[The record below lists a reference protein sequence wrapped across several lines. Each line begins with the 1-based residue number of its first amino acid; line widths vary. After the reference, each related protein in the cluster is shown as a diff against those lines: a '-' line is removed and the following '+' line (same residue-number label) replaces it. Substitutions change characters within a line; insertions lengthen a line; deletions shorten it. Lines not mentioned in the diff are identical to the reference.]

1 MVQTRRTELDLCRIA
16 ACLGVVLIHAN
27 SEGFHI
33 EPFDSW
39 NFWVL
44 DLLAT
49 GARFAVPIFFMLSGA
64 LLGSKDGTFAVLT
77 YILLGAAGLP
87 VFANYRAG
95 ADVLFGVTGG
105 FILGYLPLA
114 YLTARI
120 PELTKKHGQ
129 EGKRIPLTAIG
140 ALAGTAVLYL
150 MGTVW
155 FVLFAKATPA
165 QALAACVLPF
175 LPGDLVKI
183 AAVCLLSPRILAA
196 MERAEKNR

>member
-1 MVQTRRTELDLCRIA
+1 MEKTRSMPLRRIVRIA
-16 ACLGVVLIHAN
+16 LMAAVLC
-27 SEGFHI
+27 
-33 EPFDSW
+33 
-39 NFWVL
+39 VL
-44 DLLAT
+44 SPLAIPLSTQVPLSLAT
-49 GARFAVPIFFMLSGA
+49 FAVMLSGA

-196 MERAEKNR
+196 MEQAEKNR